1 MVLKEIKKIIRS
13 NKSILK
19 NTAAER
25 YNAFTAEI
33 KMIALRLN
41 YDERI

>member
-1 MVLKEIKKIIRS
+1 MVLKEIKKIIRN

-19 NTAAER
+19 NTTAER
-25 YNAFTAEI
+25 YNTFTEEI

-41 YDERI
+41 YD